1 MGGEKCLKDTT
12 GHIGVTA
19 PVGSLPLSNSADFRG
34 KLRPAR
40 GRQEIDAPHL
50 MVSDGLSWPRAVGA
64 RGNDNTDPVP
74 GL

>member
-1 MGGEKCLKDTT
+1 MGGERSLNDTI

-19 PVGSLPLSNSADFRG
+19 PVESLPLSDSVDFRG

-50 MVSDGLSWPRAVGA
+50 MVSDALWWPRPGGA
-64 RGNDNTDPVP
+64 RGNDDTDPVP

>member
-50 MVSDGLSWPRAVGA
+50 MVSDGL
-64 RGNDNTDPVP
+64 
-74 GL
+74 